1 MHYFTDRMVSW
12 LLRMMTFNFLQR
24 CVGAEYLRDS
34 VSCVDDRW
42 SVVLEI
48 ILPDVG
54 GATMAQVG
62 NKNLL
67 AIVRITK

>member
-1 MHYFTDRMVSW
+1 MAVENDDFQ
-12 LLRMMTFNFLQR
+12 LLVEAYYGCKF
-24 CVGAEYLRDS
+24 LRDS